1 MATHDL
7 FRAKEIGDRLGIMKD
22 GKLLETLLT
31 KNVSLAEIEETY
43 LNHMQHLQ
51 EEK

>member
-22 GKLLETLLT
+22 GDLLETLHT
-31 KNVSLAEIEETY
+31 KDVSLREIEDTY
-43 LNHMQHLQ
+43 LNHMQTFQ
-51 EEK
+51 EAN